1 MGNKCYSSKK
11 EKKETNSQNQ
21 IPMRNRNEN
30 ILSHNNMGNS
40 IYQNGRNL
48 DNFLQSKTNPN
59 FNFPEVTENV
69 YIGTGLKRIKG
80 YISNISKED
89 LIKKRKEFWETRIE
103 GNPEIWNFLREICEN
118 NDSDDKD
125 CTAFLQANDIIPYKN
140 CINVT
145 YDGAGIL
152 YEIPNY
158 CIQEPLVYIENN
170 DIIKEKRELKNIT
183 FYVKKETQII
193 QIINDN
199 YLKVEDLKK
208 MISKKFNCQ
217 IENVRMFF
225 LGKEMENDKEIWY
238 YNVEDQS
245 TITLMIS

>member
-1 MGNKCYSSKK
+1 MGCTTSNEKQSIPSS
-11 EKKETNSQNQ
+11 NPS
-21 IPMRNRNEN
+21 NRNQQRV
-30 ILSHNNMGNS
+30 HNS
-40 IYQNGRNL
+40 RERDFEPY
-48 DNFLQSKTNPN
+48 LQSRINPS
-59 FNFPEVTENV
+59 FNFPEMDNDT
-69 YIGTGLKRIKG
+69 YIGTGIKRIKA
-80 YISNISKED
+80 YISKIPESE
-89 LIKKRKEFWETRIE
+89 LKKRRNEFWETRIE
-103 GNPEIWNFLREICEN
+103 GNSDIWNFLREICEN

-145 YDGAGIL
+145 YDGAGSL

-183 FYVKKETQII
+183 FYVKKETQTF